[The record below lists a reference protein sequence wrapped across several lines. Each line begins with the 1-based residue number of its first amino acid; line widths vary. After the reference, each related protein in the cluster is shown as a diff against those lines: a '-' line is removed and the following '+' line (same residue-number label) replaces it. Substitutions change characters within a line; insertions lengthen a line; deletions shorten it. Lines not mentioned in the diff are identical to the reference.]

1 MQHAFLWSSSVA
13 LAFLALSPLETRAS
27 TLDPRPSLPV
37 SRDDT
42 EKPVAMRADLKV
54 NAVTL
59 YRGRAAVTRAGQV
72 GMRAGL
78 YEIRVGPLP
87 ATADLESVQARVGEG
102 AKLLEVK
109 TETVA
114 LPAPS
119 SDNPRVRE
127 ALANVEAAR
136 AAADDVSRQ
145 MSNND
150 AALKT
155 IDGIAAKV
163 TADASQ
169 ALGTTLE
176 PAKLEA
182 QLTFIASERDR
193 LTSRALQL
201 AKARK
206 DAEGVVAMR
215 MKELNAAGQAPS
227 AEQFALVTLVA
238 PRDADVPVS
247 VTYLVANASWQ
258 PSYTVRGNPDA
269 GALALEFDAVVRQAS
284 GEDWSDVALVL
295 STAQPTRAANPST
308 VTPSYIELFDP
319 APPITGGMVA
329 KSLAYD
335 SDGKPGVPGAPE
347 PMAAGEAGSGGP
359 GGAYR
364 DFEDARAQRLESYG
378 NAATVGGTG
387 PAVEY
392 RIPRAFTAM
401 SDAAAERRTRVAT
414 LDAKPS
420 FTLVA
425 QPLVESDVYLR
436 ARFRNES
443 AYMLL
448 PGEARMYLGAD
459 SIGRTQLNETPVG
472 GEVELWF
479 GKEPRVT
486 ARREMITKK
495 AGESGV
501 FSKSKAIDREY
512 RIVLTNTLARAI
524 DLEVW
529 DRIPVSRNEA
539 AKVELKDIT
548 PPLATDEKYAKDAR
562 PQGLLKWLLKLPA
575 RTNDSD
581 AKPLTIAWKSRVSWP
596 ENKVIAGD
604 AD

>member
-1 MQHAFLWSSSVA
+1 MQHSHLRSTSLSVVLLGLSA
-13 LAFLALSPLETRAS
+13 IHASAANLAWHPSA
-27 TLDPRPSLPV
+27 TLVRE
-37 SRDDT
+37 DT

-54 NAVTL
+54 TSVTL
-59 YRGRAAVTRAGQV
+59 YRGRAAVTRSGQIGV
-72 GMRAGL
+72 RAGL

-87 ATADLESVQARVGEG
+87 ATADLESVQARVGDG

-136 AAADDVSRQ
+136 AAAEDLTRQ

-201 AKARK
+201 AKARR

-215 MKELNAAGQAPS
+215 MQELNAAGQAPS
-227 AEQFALVTLVA
+227 VEQFALVTLVA

-269 GALALEFDAVVRQAS
+269 GELALEFDAVVRQAT
-284 GEDWSDVALVL
+284 GEDWNDVALVL

-319 APPITGGMVA
+319 APPVTGGMVA

-335 SDGKPGVPGAPE
+335 PDRKPGAPGAPA
-347 PMAAGEAGSGGP
+347 PMASVEAGSGGP
-359 GGAYR
+359 GGAYY
-364 DFEDARAQRLESYG
+364 DADARADRLESYG
-378 NAATVGGTG
+378 SAATVGGTG

-443 AYMLL
+443 AFLLL

-479 GKEPRVT
+479 GKEPRVM

-501 FSKSKAIDREY
+501 FSKSKAVDREY

-524 DLEVW
+524 DVEVW
-529 DRIPVSRNEA
+529 DRVPVSRNDA

-548 PPLATDEKYAKDAR
+548 PPLATDEKYTKDAR

-581 AKPLTIAWKSRVSWP
+581 AKPVTIAWKSRVSWP
-596 ENKVIAGD
+596 ENKLISGD
-604 AD
+604 VD